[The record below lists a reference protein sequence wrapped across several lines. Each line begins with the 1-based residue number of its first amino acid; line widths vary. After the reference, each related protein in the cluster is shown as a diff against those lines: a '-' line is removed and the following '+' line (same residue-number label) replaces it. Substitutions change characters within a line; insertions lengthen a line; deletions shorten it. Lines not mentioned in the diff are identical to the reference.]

1 MIFLRLFIEFFRA
14 GLFAVGGGLATLPF
28 LYDISTRTGWFTHAQ
43 LADMVAV
50 SESTP
55 GPIGVNMATYVGF
68 TTAGLP
74 GAVIATLGLITP
86 SVIVIL
92 LVAQILD
99 KFQVLVE
106 PLCAGCLL
114 RTPAGVHRTDRRS
127 AVPGG
132 EDRAPECEGL
142 RSLRLLRGSVRPE
155 GHHSRGD
162 PVLRDEEDQSA
173 PCLFPGGLRSDRD
186 PAPVCRGLRS
196 GTKHLRKQNL

>member
-28 LYDISTRTGWFTHAQ
+28 LYDISNRTGWFTHAQ

-74 GAVIATLGLITP
+74 GAVMATLGLITP

-99 KFQVLVE
+99 KFSSNHYVQDAFYGLRPASIGLIAAALFLVVKIALLDIGAFEASRAVADLFRWKALLLAAVLYAAMKKLSFHPVVF
-106 PLCAGCLL
+106 LAAAAVVGVVF
-114 RTPAGVHRTDRRS
+114 RFAGV
-127 AVPGG
+127 
-132 EDRAPECEGL
+132 
-142 RSLRLLRGSVRPE
+142 
-155 GHHSRGD
+155 
-162 PVLRDEEDQSA
+162 
-173 PCLFPGGLRSDRD
+173 
-186 PAPVCRGLRS
+186 
-196 GTKHLRKQNL
+196 